1 MSDRNTVLD
10 APVNVGQVT
19 MYPIIAYDDAP
30 AAIAWLQRVF
40 AFAPLMIMTGENGEI
55 QHAELRLGDGVIMPT
70 TRQRTPDPENPW
82 SQPLGT
88 QGLYVALDNVDAH
101 YEHAVNAGAEILR
114 PLAETPYGSRE
125 YSARDLEGNLWSF
138 GTYRPNVSS

>member
-1 MSDRNTVLD
+1 MSDTNTVLD
-10 APVNVGQVT
+10 TPVNVGRVT

-40 AFAPLMIMTGENGEI
+40 AFVPLLIMTGEQGEI

-101 YEHAVNAGAEILR
+101 YEHAVHAGAEIVR
-114 PLAETPYGSRE
+114 PLADTSYGSRE
-125 YSARDLEGNLWSF
+125 YSARDLDGNLWSF
-138 GTYRPNVSS
+138 GTYHPEVSS